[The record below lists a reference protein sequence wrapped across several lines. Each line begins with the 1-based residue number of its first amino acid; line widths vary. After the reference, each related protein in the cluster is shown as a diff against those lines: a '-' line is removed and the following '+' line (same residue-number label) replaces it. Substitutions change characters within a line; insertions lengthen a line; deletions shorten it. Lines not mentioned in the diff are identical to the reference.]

1 MNKKFFYKNILTAN
15 FLEMA
20 FPMLAA
26 FLLPWVIIFAI
37 PKFQFGYYGQI
48 EGQITLMHLICSILI
63 VNLYIIVYRDRQ
75 YLALFK
81 EPVIYIP
88 LLISILSLLL
98 SFCHRIP
105 ALAMFGSPQLGQ
117 GVFWYLDLAVLSLIY
132 FIVWSNKN
140 IRIPLLIN
148 LLAVIIFVTLF
159 SFIPSLGVYKLRF
172 FYFYDYLCFYVVCFV
187 IIAVTAYKDNSSFF
201 NLNNVVIFLYFI
213 LGPYFLLIKNE
224 SALFFWFLIPIAAA
238 FIWLF
243 KKYNNVAIFN
253 YFYKCFY
260 NPKFF
265 VFVTVL
271 CTFSVLMSSLIFW
284 DGVEL
289 TEFAEFKILNY
300 ASSLIAR
307 GTIISVLLEHMYSVK
322 AILVGYGWG
331 STQELLISSFTRE
344 VFYQINT
351 GNRVH
356 FHTHNELFEHF
367 LSIGFFG
374 GIAYILY
381 SYRIFKNSF
390 TKSELF
396 PYLWLLYFLLST
408 VWFQFIS
415 SIPLLALAVSTQI
428 NINNTK
434 YGSLIISKNGFKLV
448 TLGFIFIFF
457 ILFMGAIF
465 SLLTNKNTEDWGAE
479 RILTIAKNSKP
490 GNCSDKIS
498 DYGKGQHYLAQIFNG
513 YTQYIKVQV
522 DKGEKLVKSDVDAI
536 KWFFCA
542 TDEVIKSG
550 KASIELIN
558 QDINTMSYLATPKAS
573 LKIKNDLD
581 HGLEEF
587 RKDFM
592 PTWEER
598 LKMLLN
604 LAPRRS
610 DQFTQYIST
619 LLSLNNKGKIKDICS
634 YIRNNGSDLAYCD
647 LAEAAI
653 LIEEGKIEKAVILIE
668 NAEKLGAFDRKIQL
682 REGAVPVDEDLVK
695 VIREF
700 VDNYRNK

>member
-1 MNKKFFYKNILTAN
+1 M
-15 FLEMA
+15 
-20 FPMLAA
+20 
-26 FLLPWVIIFAI
+26 
-37 PKFQFGYYGQI
+37 
-48 EGQITLMHLICSILI
+48 
-63 VNLYIIVYRDRQ
+63 
-75 YLALFK
+75 
-81 EPVIYIP
+81 
-88 LLISILSLLL
+88 
-98 SFCHRIP
+98 
-105 ALAMFGSPQLGQ
+105 
-117 GVFWYLDLAVLSLIY
+117 
-132 FIVWSNKN
+132 
-140 IRIPLLIN
+140 
-148 LLAVIIFVTLF
+148 
-159 SFIPSLGVYKLRF
+159 
-172 FYFYDYLCFYVVCFV
+172 
-187 IIAVTAYKDNSSFF
+187 
-201 NLNNVVIFLYFI
+201 
-213 LGPYFLLIKNE
+213 
-224 SALFFWFLIPIAAA
+224 IPIAAA

-367 LSIGFFG
+367 LSIGFLG

-668 NAEKLGAFDRKIQL
+668 NAEKLGAFDKQVQL
-682 REGAVPVDEDLVK
+682 REGVLLIDEDLVK